1 MHRRINFDTLIF
13 LTYPSS
19 SSIHNLMF
27 FLKPTY
33 IFLIDPSSWRICN
46 CSNYFLLLEI
56 AVPNMVSC
64 AWLRLGRG
72 GLWLLL
78 LHLLKARRHANQAR
92 IRLFHKHNDRSVN
105 QGYNWLDRKHYVRD
119 AESIKT
125 LNARGLR
132 MSNDALGTKF
142 IELAPGKKHRE
153 CYNSS
158 SSVRLKR
165 KWQYQYLKINSL

>member
-119 AESIKT
+119 AESKDT
-125 LNARGLR
+125 KRQRAAHVKWCARNKVYWARPRQKNTVNAI
-132 MSNDALGTKF
+132 T
-142 IELAPGKKHRE
+142 APPPYVWNESG
-153 CYNSS
+153 NISI
-158 SSVRLKR
+158 LK
-165 KWQYQYLKINSL
+165 